1 MARLAT
7 KAGIEGE
14 QLVIHTPIIHMSKAD
29 IVREGTRLGVDYKLT
44 VSCYQADADGRACGV
59 CDSCRLRKDGFFVAG
74 LADPTR
80 YA

>member
-7 KAGIEGE
+7 KSGIEGGE
-14 QLVIHTPIIHMSKAD
+14 ITIHTPIINMSKAD
-29 IVREGTRLGVDYKLT
+29 IVREGTRLGVDYAMT
-44 VSCYQADADGRACGV
+44 VSCYQANADGLACGV
-59 CDSCRLRKDGFFVAG
+59 CDSCRLRKEGFHAAG